1 MEFKTTTLENG
12 LQVVFHQDL
21 SSSLVTFNLMYNVGA
36 RDESPERT
44 GFAHLFEHLMF
55 GGTPEVPN
63 YDDVVERVG
72 GQNNAF
78 TSNDVTNY
86 YITLPKDHVETAF
99 YLESD
104 RMRGLAFTPKS
115 LEVQRQVVIEEFK
128 QRYLNQPYGDVYLL
142 LRDLSYQ
149 VHPYRWATIGKE
161 IKHIEEASMEEVKS
175 FFFKHYAPNN
185 AVLTLVGNMQWEE
198 VVRWSE
204 KYFGGIPKRD
214 VESRNLPAEPLH
226 GSPKRLVVERPVP
239 LDALYIT
246 FHMVERGHPDYFATD
261 LISDILSRGESSR
274 FVQSLVKEKELFVEL
289 NAYIGGDM
297 DPGLFYIA
305 GKPNEGVSLEE
316 AEAAVWEEL
325 KRLAEEEIDEEE
337 LDKVKNKAEAVHE
350 FSLLSGMNKAIGLA
364 YATLMGDPDLVNQ
377 EMAGYRAVEA
387 QDILRIAKNIFT
399 PDNSHVMWYKAEN
412 KS

>member
-1 MEFKTTTLENG
+1 MEFKTTTLKNG

-175 FFFKHYAPNN
+175 FFYKHYAPNN
-185 AVLTLVGNMQWEE
+185 AVLTLVGNMQWDE
-198 VVRWSE
+198 VLHWSE
-204 KYFGGIPKRD
+204 KYFGNIPKRD
-214 VESRNLPAEPLH
+214 VESRNLPAEPLQ

-239 LDALYIT
+239 LDALYMT

-316 AEAAVWEEL
+316 AEAAVWKEL
-325 KRLAEEEIDEEE
+325 KRLTEEEIDGEE

-364 YATLMGDPDLVNQ
+364 YATLMGNPDLVNQ
-377 EMAGYRAVEA
+377 EMAGYRAVKA
-387 QDILRIAKNIFT
+387 QDILRIAKHIFT